1 VHESL
6 LHPALYMAVLHL
18 CCIYNVSY
26 QRVFTCRLT
35 NLNQFCTLY
44 MYTVSFDSAHIV
56 TFIVAALCRYNVHK
70 PLINFM
76 APFTSADVWSDEQR

>member
-1 VHESL
+1 
-6 LHPALYMAVLHL
+6 
-18 CCIYNVSY
+18 
-26 QRVFTCRLT
+26 
-35 NLNQFCTLY
+35 